1 MEQVA
6 PPAYMWCPIILTLY
20 MCLTGNAWP
29 LGEFDEVDL
38 QPNLEVLDP
47 QDFDRP
53 RYLPSNMDMSVFQ
66 LPMSDPG
73 AELPEGK
80 GGEVPAICLGS
91 F

>member
-1 MEQVA
+1 M
-6 PPAYMWCPIILTLY
+6 LGL
-20 MCLTGNAWP
+20 LG
-29 LGEFDEVDL
+29 GEFDEVDL

-66 LPMSDPG
+66 LPMADPG

-80 GGEVPAICLGS
+80 GGEVPAIALGR
-91 F
+91 FDDGATR